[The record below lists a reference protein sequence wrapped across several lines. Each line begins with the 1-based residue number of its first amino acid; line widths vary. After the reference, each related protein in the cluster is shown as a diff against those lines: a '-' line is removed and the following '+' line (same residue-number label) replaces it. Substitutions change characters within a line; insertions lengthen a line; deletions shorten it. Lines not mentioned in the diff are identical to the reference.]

1 VSNRAAGQVYR
12 CCCCYDCAPANTRG
26 SAGNGLEGEHEM
38 MTADRQRI
46 RSDWQVCRMKRSLKY
61 LGGRTNAKLLSSRR
75 KGKSN
80 VNTREPTASSH
91 PAAPNSGTTRSER
104 PQIVL
109 PAPLEYGTIAQ
120 HIRPAFASCRR
131 RRLVI
136 TGPSLGLAFPAT
148 IAISPARPP
157 QQHHP
162 KDLDQQDARSLATS
176 TLSSSPWTHR
186 QYSRT
191 A

>member
-1 VSNRAAGQVYR
+1 
-12 CCCCYDCAPANTRG
+12 
-26 SAGNGLEGEHEM
+26 
-38 MTADRQRI
+38 MTADRQRS

-61 LGGRTNAKLLSSRR
+61 LGGRTNAKLLWSRR

-80 VNTREPTASSH
+80 VNTREPAASSH

-109 PAPLEYGTIAQ
+109 PAASEYDTIAQ
-120 HIRPAFASCRR
+120 HIRPAFASCR

-148 IAISPARPP
+148 ISISPARPP

-162 KDLDQQDARSLATS
+162 KELDQQDARSLATS
-176 TLSSSPWTHR
+176 TLSPPPWTHR